1 MNLRNHITHKT
12 MDIKPLRGKV
22 LAELIDKG
30 ERVTKA
36 GVILMD
42 DDGKDEGIRPRW
54 FKCKAIGPEVFD
66 IKVGEYML
74 VDHGSW
80 TREIRTDKGKIV
92 TRMVEAKSV
101 LATSDAEPA

>member
-42 DDGKDEGIRPRW
+42 DDGKDEGICHRHERCVQCMLHAPNDLIACSTSQRERT
-54 FKCKAIGPEVFD
+54 KQ
-66 IKVGEYML
+66 VGG
-74 VDHGSW
+74 HSSSH
-80 TREIRTDKGKIV
+80 
-92 TRMVEAKSV
+92 AK
-101 LATSDAEPA
+101 D